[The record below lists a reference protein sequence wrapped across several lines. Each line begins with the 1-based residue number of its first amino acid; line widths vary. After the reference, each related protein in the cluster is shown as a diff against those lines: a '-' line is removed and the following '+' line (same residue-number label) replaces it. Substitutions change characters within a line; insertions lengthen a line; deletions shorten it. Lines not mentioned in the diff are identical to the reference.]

1 MKFSNDITYKIN
13 RFEDLTSTEAFEL
26 LKLRSKVFVEEQIC
40 VYLDPD
46 KNDLGSDH
54 VRGLSKSGELL
65 TYCRIYKSEC
75 WHIGRI
81 VTKNSARGGGLG
93 AQMVVESIKY
103 CHSKQ
108 SSLSIEMSAQVYL
121 TDFYKNLGFT
131 PQGGMYLEDGIPH
144 IKMSYQNNL

>member
-1 MKFSNDITYKIN
+1 M
-13 RFEDLTSTEAFEL
+13 
-26 LKLRSKVFVEEQIC
+26 
-40 VYLDPD
+40 
-46 KNDLGSDH
+46 
-54 VRGLSKSGELL
+54 
-65 TYCRIYKSEC
+65 
-75 WHIGRI
+75 
-81 VTKNSARGGGLG
+81 
-93 AQMVVESIKY
+93 KY